1 MEQLKQCVIAEN
13 EKQLQRTIEEITK
26 EKNMY
31 TIKYYLTD
39 LRARQLAGG
48 TITEDKAIEIA
59 TKRATKEYK
68 RRLDRDIKQIEDVEN
83 AEDVSNIRIVVE
95 WSAQGNAHAEVWA
108 LGFTEGGA
116 RRLWLR

>member
-1 MEQLKQCVIAEN
+1 MEELKQCVIAEN

-39 LRARQLAGG
+39 LRAKQLQNEE
-48 TITEDKAIEIA
+48 ITQDKAIEIA

-68 RRLDRDIKQIEDVEN
+68 QRLERDLKRIEDVEK
-83 AEDVSNIRIVVE
+83 AEDVNNIRVVVE
-95 WSAQGNAHAEVWA
+95 WSQQRNAHAEVWA
-108 LGFTEGGA
+108 LGYTEGGA
-116 RRLWLR
+116 RRLRLR